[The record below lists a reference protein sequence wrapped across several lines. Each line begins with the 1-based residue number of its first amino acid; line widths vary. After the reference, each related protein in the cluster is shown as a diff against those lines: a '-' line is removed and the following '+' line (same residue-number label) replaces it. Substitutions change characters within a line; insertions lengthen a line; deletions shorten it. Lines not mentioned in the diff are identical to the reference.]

1 MPSGVPTWAWA
12 GAGKSLWEWLSTKI
26 VHAHVY
32 EYVYNDA
39 CYISCVLRHWAWETP
54 EPEWMW
60 SPLSQWATKCE
71 KWQVVTW
78 MKKRSYLTLA
88 VILAQ
93 ALNVGFLE
101 LAFIWTAS
109 IISSWDWRQTSFEA
123 IWPQFC
129 PGNPGSDTNIK
140 IVIGRIGWFGLCGLH
155 CLVEF
160 VSLPECFVAMYAVR
174 SAPRGTGHPANTK
187 RANASCCVGTA
198 AVSAI
203 RGTSTQSH
211 RT

>member
-1 MPSGVPTWAWA
+1 M
-12 GAGKSLWEWLSTKI
+12 
-26 VHAHVY
+26 
-32 EYVYNDA
+32 
-39 CYISCVLRHWAWETP
+39 CVA
-54 EPEWMW
+54 
-60 SPLSQWATKCE
+60 PLS
-71 KWQVVTW
+71 VGNPRTW
-78 MKKRSYLTLA
+78 MNVEPTLT
-88 VILAQ
+88 VSNQMWKMTGGDMDEKEIL
-93 ALNVGFLE
+93 LNSGSDISPSSQCWVSWVGFHLNR
-101 LAFIWTAS
+101 LHY
-109 IISSWDWRQTSFEA
+109 IIMGLKT
-123 IWPQFC
+123 PQFC

-174 SAPRGTGHPANTK
+174 SAPRGPGHPANTK